1 MRGCPS
7 KTCWLYAIVSRAVYD
22 KPATIRWC
30 DNLNDVIRGMARPQ
44 SINPHVLKPA
54 CRDMPRIKNPTHKH
68 YTSMLVTV
76 GAVIDSAS
84 VFQFA

>member
-1 MRGCPS
+1 
-7 KTCWLYAIVSRAVYD
+7 
-22 KPATIRWC
+22 
-30 DNLNDVIRGMARPQ
+30 MARPQ

-54 CRDMPRIKNPTHKH
+54 CRDMPRIKNPTHGH